1 MTTSTSEVVLPD
13 AVASSIETAVTMES
27 ESHFFLGAA
36 GDVPSGGVFIA
47 TARDLPVGQ
56 SVRVELALHAYVL
69 IFHGT
74 VRWRRA
80 EGVAVGFDRISEA
93 ARGVIE
99 SFCARRRAPVTY
111 DVDGG
116 ALAGG

>member
-1 MTTSTSEVVLPD
+1 MTTSTSEVVFPD
-13 AVASSIETAVTMES
+13 QVASRIETAVTIES

-47 TARDLPVGQ
+47 TARELAVGQ

-80 EGVAVGFDRISEA
+80 EGVAVGFDGISST

-99 SFCARRRAPVTY
+99 SFCARRRAAVTY
-111 DVDGG
+111 DLDGR
-116 ALAGG
+116 ALARG